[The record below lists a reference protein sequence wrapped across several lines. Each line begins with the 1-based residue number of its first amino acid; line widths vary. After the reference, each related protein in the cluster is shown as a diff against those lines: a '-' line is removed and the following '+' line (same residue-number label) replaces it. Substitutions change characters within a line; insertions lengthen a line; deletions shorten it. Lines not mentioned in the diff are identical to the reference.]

1 MRRIALV
8 AAVAAAAVLLPSRA
22 RAQDQ
27 WESQVRSLLEQGG
40 QQLSSHGY
48 TMTHRI
54 YTGALNNG
62 ARESVQVSLEAGKE
76 YQLVGACDTDCSDL
90 DFVLFD
96 GNGRQLDSD
105 VLDDDVPIV
114 SVTVS
119 QSGSFT
125 LQVMMVTCTADP
137 CRYGV
142 GVFGK

>member
-8 AAVAAAAVLLPSRA
+8 AVFSAAAVLLPSHA

-27 WESQVRSLLEQGG
+27 WEAQVRSLLAQGG
-40 QQLSSHGY
+40 QQLSSQGY

-54 YTGALNNG
+54 YTGALNHG
-62 ARESVQVSLEAGKE
+62 TKESVQVDLEAGKE
-76 YQLVGACDTDCSDL
+76 YQLVGACDNDCSDL

-114 SVTVS
+114 SVTVT

-125 LQVMMVTCTADP
+125 LQVMMVTCTNEP